1 MTTLNA
7 VPKKKRKT
15 LHHRAHMINGQLKC
29 SCKSRKF
36 TIHREK
42 VARKV
47 RTRTAHR
54 RRTVAIC
61 EKNHK
66 TRVAFT

>member
-1 MTTLNA
+1 MKTLSA
-7 VPKKKRKT
+7 VPKKTRNG
-15 LHHRAHMINGQLKC
+15 HRHRAHMIKIQFIC
-29 SCKSRKF
+29 SCRSRKF

-61 EKNHK
+61 ENGHK

>member
-1 MTTLNA
+1 MKTLNA
-7 VPKKKRKT
+7 VSKNKT
-15 LHHRAHMINGQLKC
+15 RTHRHRAHMINGQFKC
-29 SCKSRKF
+29 SCGSQKF

-61 EKNHK
+61 ENNHK